1 MGGGSGG
8 GGRLAGPG
16 AGSSAAA
23 AAAPGPGPV
32 AEPVEASEKLMNKIK
47 GLVNEF
53 VSEKDKKE
61 ALLVGGVVFWL
72 VGWLVE

>member
-16 AGSSAAA
+16 AGSSVA

-32 AEPVEASEKLMNKIK
+32 AEPAEASEQLMNKVN
-47 GLVNEF
+47 GMVNEF

-61 ALLVGGVVFWL
+61 ALLVGCVVFWL
-72 VGWLVE
+72 IE